1 MTEQEKK
8 TEQMRRFATVEE
20 RRALAG
26 RIAAGGAVLL
36 KNEGNLLP
44 FSGSTRVAVFGRTQ
58 INTIKGGTGSAN
70 CDCEYTVS
78 FLDGIRGAGI
88 PVDEHLADVYRTW
101 TAAHPIPS
109 FGVWGSG
116 MHCAPEM
123 SLDDTI
129 LADAEKNADAAIV
142 VIGRTAGENEDV
154 AFGEGDWYLSADERN
169 MLGAVVSRFP
179 GRTAVLVNSGGLIDF
194 SFADTFGVSALLLC
208 FMPGMEGARA
218 IGDILAGRVT
228 PSGKL
233 TATVAKNYEDY
244 PSAGHFGQTGG
255 GIIQDYVE
263 DIYVGYRYFLTFV
276 KEKIRY
282 PFGFG
287 LSYTTF
293 ELSDCSAS
301 EENGV
306 ITVSCRVTNTGGTY
320 SGREV
325 AQVYFSSPQ
334 PEDGAKLYRPRRVL
348 AGFAKTKTLL
358 PGESETVTVSFPLSD
373 LASFD
378 DTGVTGHRD
387 CFVTE
392 TGDYRVFLG
401 NSSFADTEVFL
412 YHQKETVFSETLTH
426 LGTSLPARLCGDGS
440 METLETIPVDPRA
453 GLRISSD
460 GETVVPAGAVAA
472 SDTTIEADLSA
483 LHAGQSVTY
492 RLIAGASGGYT
503 LRFDGNASGRFSD
516 YGELSLGGVTLTDFD
531 ADLSSAGG
539 AGIIL
544 PSGVSDLTVTAKRDF
559 PPVTALVFRKVNSV
573 FRISGKG
580 STTFPATGFF
590 ESAYGLNVKH
600 FSDGGDGAPVSVL
613 SNFWNPG
620 KFVTY
625 KLYAEEAGIYDLTLR
640 YANYRDDT
648 VLSDACALFV
658 SNVGQ
663 PIAPVPVRHTCER
676 EDQLHLTDVTAPVQ
690 IALPAGECYFKLVS
704 AMWQFPDVVSF
715 TLTRSEKQAAAKREE
730 TSAGGPSVSAGY
742 EPSLISD
749 DRDAPRAPVTLPDVA
764 DGRHTMEDLLAVM
777 SDDDLIRLVSG
788 NPRNKNETG
797 ISGCICPAF
806 LRFGIPPL
814 ETADGP
820 LGLRINALTTAFPS
834 GSMLASSWDPAL
846 AGEFGRAIGMESV
859 LFDVDIWLAPGINIS
874 RDPRCGRNFEY
885 YSEDPLLSSGIAVSV
900 TRGVQAYG
908 TAVCVKHF
916 AVNNTEHERLKSDSR
931 VSARAEREIYLRNF
945 ERVLREGDPWSV
957 MSSYNHVND
966 RKASEQ
972 RELITDI
979 AHGEWGWDGVIL
991 SDWDNDSS
999 HVKELL
1005 AGQDIKM
1012 SAGDPEAVSAALAD
1026 GTLSRR
1032 DLEIPAARI
1041 LRLVMKTRAFRRYRE
1056 QNGV

>member
-208 FMPGMEGARA
+208 FMPGMEGCA
-218 IGDILAGRVT
+218 GDRRYSRRSCDSVRKAEPRPWQRTMKIT
-228 PSGKL
+228 P
-233 TATVAKNYEDY
+233 
-244 PSAGHFGQTGG
+244 PAGHFGQTGG
-255 GIIQDYVE
+255 GIYQDYVE
-263 DIYVGYRYFLTFV
+263 DIYVGYRYFLTFA

-392 TGDYRVFLG
+392 AGDYRVFLG

-472 SDTTIEADLSA
+472 SDTEIEADLSA

-503 LRFDGNASGRFSD
+503 LRFDGNVSGRFSD

-544 PSGVSDLTVTAKRDF
+544 PSGVSDLTVTAKR
-559 PPVTALVFRKVNSV
+559 
-573 FRISGKG
+573 G
-580 STTFPATGFF
+580 SRPSPHWF
-590 ESAYGLNVKH
+590 SAR
-600 FSDGGDGAPVSVL
+600 SIP
-613 SNFWNPG
+613 
-620 KFVTY
+620 
-625 KLYAEEAGIYDLTLR
+625 
-640 YANYRDDT
+640 
-648 VLSDACALFV
+648 C
-658 SNVGQ
+658 
-663 PIAPVPVRHTCER
+663 
-676 EDQLHLTDVTAPVQ
+676 
-690 IALPAGECYFKLVS
+690 S
-704 AMWQFPDVVSF
+704 A
-715 TLTRSEKQAAAKREE
+715 
-730 TSAGGPSVSAGY
+730 SAGREARPSRRPG
-742 EPSLISD
+742 SL
-749 DRDAPRAPVTLPDVA
+749 
-764 DGRHTMEDLLAVM
+764 
-777 SDDDLIRLVSG
+777 
-788 NPRNKNETG
+788 K
-797 ISGCICPAF
+797 
-806 LRFGIPPL
+806 
-814 ETADGP
+814 
-820 LGLRINALTTAFPS
+820 ALT
-834 GSMLASSWDPAL
+834 G
-846 AGEFGRAIGMESV
+846 
-859 LFDVDIWLAPGINIS
+859 
-874 RDPRCGRNFEY
+874 
-885 YSEDPLLSSGIAVSV
+885 
-900 TRGVQAYG
+900 
-908 TAVCVKHF
+908 
-916 AVNNTEHERLKSDSR
+916 
-931 VSARAEREIYLRNF
+931 
-945 ERVLREGDPWSV
+945 
-957 MSSYNHVND
+957 
-966 RKASEQ
+966 
-972 RELITDI
+972 
-979 AHGEWGWDGVIL
+979 
-991 SDWDNDSS
+991 
-999 HVKELL
+999 
-1005 AGQDIKM
+1005 
-1012 SAGDPEAVSAALAD
+1012 
-1026 GTLSRR
+1026 
-1032 DLEIPAARI
+1032 
-1041 LRLVMKTRAFRRYRE
+1041 
-1056 QNGV
+1056 

>member
-263 DIYVGYRYFLTFV
+263 DVYVGYRYFLTFA

-358 PGESETVTVSFPLSD
+358 PGENETVTVSFPLSD

-378 DTGVTGHRD
+378 DTGVTDTATALSPRRATI
-387 CFVTE
+387 V
-392 TGDYRVFLG
+392 
-401 NSSFADTEVFL
+401 SS
-412 YHQKETVFSETLTH
+412 SETLLLRTPKSFCITRRKRCSRKRSPISAPRFPRACAATGAWKH
-426 LGTSLPARLCGDGS
+426 SRPFRSIPGRDSVSPRTERPWFPRARSPRPIRRLKPIFPHSMRDSRSPTASLPVRRAD
-440 METLETIPVDPRA
+440 IP
-453 GLRISSD
+453 
-460 GETVVPAGAVAA
+460 
-472 SDTTIEADLSA
+472 SA
-483 LHAGQSVTY
+483 LTGT
-492 RLIAGASGGYT
+492 LPGAS
-503 LRFDGNASGRFSD
+503 R
-516 YGELSLGGVTLTDFD
+516 
-531 ADLSSAGG
+531 
-539 AGIIL
+539 
-544 PSGVSDLTVTAKRDF
+544 
-559 PPVTALVFRKVNSV
+559 
-573 FRISGKG
+573 
-580 STTFPATGFF
+580 
-590 ESAYGLNVKH
+590 
-600 FSDGGDGAPVSVL
+600 
-613 SNFWNPG
+613 
-620 KFVTY
+620 
-625 KLYAEEAGIYDLTLR
+625 
-640 YANYRDDT
+640 
-648 VLSDACALFV
+648 
-658 SNVGQ
+658 
-663 PIAPVPVRHTCER
+663 
-676 EDQLHLTDVTAPVQ
+676 
-690 IALPAGECYFKLVS
+690 
-704 AMWQFPDVVSF
+704 
-715 TLTRSEKQAAAKREE
+715 
-730 TSAGGPSVSAGY
+730 
-742 EPSLISD
+742 
-749 DRDAPRAPVTLPDVA
+749 
-764 DGRHTMEDLLAVM
+764 TME
-777 SDDDLIRLVSG
+777 SCR
-788 NPRNKNETG
+788 
-797 ISGCICPAF
+797 
-806 LRFGIPPL
+806 
-814 ETADGP
+814 
-820 LGLRINALTTAFPS
+820 
-834 GSMLASSWDPAL
+834 
-846 AGEFGRAIGMESV
+846 
-859 LFDVDIWLAPGINIS
+859 
-874 RDPRCGRNFEY
+874 
-885 YSEDPLLSSGIAVSV
+885 
-900 TRGVQAYG
+900 
-908 TAVCVKHF
+908 
-916 AVNNTEHERLKSDSR
+916 
-931 VSARAEREIYLRNF
+931 
-945 ERVLREGDPWSV
+945 
-957 MSSYNHVND
+957 
-966 RKASEQ
+966 
-972 RELITDI
+972 
-979 AHGEWGWDGVIL
+979 
-991 SDWDNDSS
+991 
-999 HVKELL
+999 
-1005 AGQDIKM
+1005 
-1012 SAGDPEAVSAALAD
+1012 SAA
-1026 GTLSRR
+1026 
-1032 DLEIPAARI
+1032 
-1041 LRLVMKTRAFRRYRE
+1041 
-1056 QNGV
+1056 